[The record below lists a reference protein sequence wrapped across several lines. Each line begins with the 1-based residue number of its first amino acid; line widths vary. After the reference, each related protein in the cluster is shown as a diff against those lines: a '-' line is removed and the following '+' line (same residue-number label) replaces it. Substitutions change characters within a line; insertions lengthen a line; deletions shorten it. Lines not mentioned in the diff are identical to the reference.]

1 MSRGSTIGSIITAV
15 VAITLTA
22 SAPAAQADE
31 ANEVVCTVGGVAV
44 PVGQPL
50 PDNPPLITSCFD
62 TIEEAEAFI
71 QAGAPGD
78 LERLVPEARSRL
90 APLSTVIIG
99 RQYTSTSR
107 GGTVLVQWGTG
118 TGCYGVTYGF
128 PSMPNGWNNVVRS
141 SEGFS
146 NCWVSNY
153 TETEYGGAVLNCI
166 PYCSTMGSFAALTS
180 SVVYRPSGTFG

>member
-1 MSRGSTIGSIITAV
+1 MSRISTIALVITAV
-15 VAITLTA
+15 LAIATTA
-22 SAPAAQADE
+22 PAPAARADE
-31 ANEVVCTVGGVAV
+31 VSEVCTIGGVAV

-50 PDNPPLITSCFD
+50 PDNTPLVTSCFD
-62 TIEEAEAFI
+62 TIEQAEAFI
-71 QAGAPGD
+71 DAGAPGD
-78 LERLVPEARSRL
+78 LERLVPQARTSL

-107 GGTVLVQWGTG
+107 GGSVLVQWGTG
-118 TGCYGVTYGF
+118 SGCYGVTYGF
-128 PSMPNGWNNVVRS
+128 ASMPNGWNNVIRS
-141 SEGFS
+141 SEGFN

-153 TETEYGGAVLNCI
+153 TETDYGGSVLICI